1 MNKEKVIAIALII
14 LVTLIVSIIVIV
26 KDRTSNEELDTSL
39 FNVKSISE
47 VNELMKENKSYFIYI
62 GRKDC
67 SACKSFEPTIQY
79 AMVDQNFPVMYIEI
93 NDIDVESEDFKT
105 FTEVLSA
112 YNYEYDGE
120 TKTFDKYLGMTP
132 MIFISRN
139 NEIIYGHLG
148 KMSTEEIKTIAK
160 EMELSYE

>member
-62 GRKDC
+62 VNEK
-67 SACKSFEPTIQY
+67 KNTIQ
-79 AMVDQNFPVMYIEI
+79 
-93 NDIDVESEDFKT
+93 SR
-105 FTEVLSA
+105 LSW
-112 YNYEYDGE
+112 YVSI
-120 TKTFDKYLGMTP
+120 L
-132 MIFISRN
+132 R
-139 NEIIYGHLG
+139 
-148 KMSTEEIKTIAK
+148 
-160 EMELSYE
+160 

>member
-62 GRKDC
+62 VNEK
-67 SACKSFEPTIQY
+67 KNTIQ
-79 AMVDQNFPVMYIEI
+79 
-93 NDIDVESEDFKT
+93 SR
-105 FTEVLSA
+105 LS
-112 YNYEYDGE
+112 
-120 TKTFDKYLGMTP
+120 
-132 MIFISRN
+132 
-139 NEIIYGHLG
+139 
-148 KMSTEEIKTIAK
+148 
-160 EMELSYE
+160 